1 MRTLLAGR
9 ELMVHVAPDLPLLNV
24 DRKLS
29 ELVLRQL
36 LSNALKYS
44 LPASPIDLGVERCD
58 CFVAFKVGDVG
69 PIISE
74 AEQKLIFSTYY
85 RAPDVR
91 GRVPGTGMGL
101 SISREIVEAQGGRIW
116 VESEAGLGT
125 DFVFTLPVAEP
136 QDVLA

>member
-1 MRTLLAGR
+1 MS
-9 ELMVHVAPDLPLLNV
+9 VNIAPDLPLLNI

-44 LPASPIDLGVERCD
+44 LPSSPIDLTAERRD
-58 CFVAFKVGDVG
+58 SFVAFQVSDVG
-69 PIISE
+69 PIISK

-85 RAPDVR
+85 RAPEVR
-91 GRVPGTGMGL
+91 VRIPGAGMGL

-116 VESEAGLGT
+116 VESETGRGT
-125 DFVFTLPVAEP
+125 HFLFTLPITTT
-136 QDVLA
+136 QDSEDSPLTR